1 MNIFYTQTRFHDV
14 MTGDLETIGSTATGT
29 SNMAVGG
36 VAALMS
42 SQVKMT
48 YGDASSQTSQDDR
61 MMTGS

>member
-1 MNIFYTQTRFHDV
+1 MNIFFTQTRFHDAT
-14 MTGDLETIGSTATGT
+14 TGDLGTIGSTATGT

-42 SQVKMT
+42 SQVQMT
-48 YGDASSQTSQDDR
+48 YGDASSQTSLVER

>member
-1 MNIFYTQTRFHDV
+1 MNIFFTQTRFHDAT
-14 MTGDLETIGSTATGT
+14 TGDLGTIGSTATGT

-42 SQVKMT
+42 SQVQMT
-48 YGDASSQTSQDDR
+48 YGDASSLTNLVER